1 MREGQSVTI
10 PSSNVVPGD
19 LMILE
24 AGSLVPAD
32 GRLLEVYGLTVNE
45 SSLTGESLSAENIP
59 GV

>member
-45 SSLTGESLSAENIP
+45 ALLPENRSAQKNIP